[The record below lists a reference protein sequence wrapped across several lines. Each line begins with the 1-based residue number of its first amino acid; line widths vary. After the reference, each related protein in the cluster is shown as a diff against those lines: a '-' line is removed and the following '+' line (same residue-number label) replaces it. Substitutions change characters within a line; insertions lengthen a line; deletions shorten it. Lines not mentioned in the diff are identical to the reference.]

1 MHIGSA
7 NQLFAYTPRMFDPH
21 SEDPME
27 ALSRYQG
34 MLTSLR
40 KFDELEVDPVCRG
53 QLSLSQTEECR
64 TVTYLR
70 VQRNVDSMTELR
82 HVAHFQALSMLAR
95 SIFEL
100 SVDLKLMQSVP
111 DASEKMMC
119 FQGLESLRA
128 ANAAIARSKE
138 PNGSPVSKKLSDF
151 EATRKIAI
159 DTRAV
164 QLWGPKFGA
173 VKHWSGLD
181 MKKRVARIADDQLT
195 HIYVYTY
202 RSMSWQTHPGLQG
215 SYGLPA
221 TAFPTIVKSALNL
234 ASFSY
239 LEVLRS
245 IIRALALEK
254 HDPLIEAKLVFAH
267 ILCFTDTP
275 EEEFDL
281 RRDLGL
287 FETAQ

>member
-1 MHIGSA
+1 
-7 NQLFAYTPRMFDPH
+7 
-21 SEDPME
+21 
-27 ALSRYQG
+27 
-34 MLTSLR
+34 
-40 KFDELEVDPVCRG
+40 
-53 QLSLSQTEECR
+53 
-64 TVTYLR
+64 
-70 VQRNVDSMTELR
+70 
-82 HVAHFQALSMLAR
+82 
-95 SIFEL
+95 
-100 SVDLKLMQSVP
+100 
-111 DASEKMMC
+111 MC

-159 DTRAV
+159 ETRAI

-181 MKKRVARIADDQLT
+181 MKKRVTRIADDQLT

-202 RSMSWQTHPGLQG
+202 RSMSWQTHPGLQS

-221 TAFPTIVKSALNL
+221 SAFPTIVKSALNL

-254 HDPLIEAKLVFAH
+254 HDPLIDAKLNLAH
-267 ILCFTDTP
+267 TLPYTHNA
-275 EEEFDL
+275 EEESCL

-287 FETAQ
+287 